1 MTAMMLKVAAHAALF
16 LAAVVVFY
24 LGLGVGLQVSPVG
37 AYVLWVVAFAVVL
50 LNVLWI
56 IRRGIR
62 WRSRAVR

>member
-1 MTAMMLKVAAHAALF
+1 MTAMMLKAAAHAALF
-16 LAAVVVFY
+16 LAAVVVAY

-37 AYVLWVVAFAVVL
+37 AYVLWAVAFALVL

-62 WRSRAVR
+62 WRSKAVR